1 MMRLP
6 PFRYHAPR
14 TVAEALAIRSDA
26 GPDAAYVAGGTDL
39 YPNMKRRQQTPKV
52 VVGLSRVA
60 ELRRV
65 GDRDGRLA
73 LGAGLILSDVEN
85 DPRIRAVYPGLAY
98 AVSEIS
104 TPPLRNMG
112 TLGGNLLLDTRCNYY
127 DQNLEWRQ
135 AIDFCMKKD
144 GTICWVA
151 PGSPKCLAVQ
161 SADTV
166 PVLIAMGARVVLASP
181 GSEREV
187 AVEDLYRNDGIDYVT
202 KRPDELLTDVLLPA
216 ANGWRASY
224 RKLRRRGAFDFPV
237 LSVGAAVWRD
247 GDLVAAAR
255 LVLGGVAS
263 APIRLVAA
271 ESVLL
276 GRPLDEDSIR
286 DAAAAALGLSRPL
299 DNTDFSVL
307 WRKSMTSRYVALALQ
322 DLRRRLNLLSFP
334 SSRTRSPS
342 ARSFALDEVRRSTG
356 GSGTVERRV
365 GGSNQLKRRNR
376 IMFR

>member
-6 PFRYHAPR
+6 KFQYYAPR

-60 ELRRV
+60 ELRRI

-85 DPRIRAVYPGLAY
+85 DPRIRAVYPGLAH

-144 GTICWVA
+144 GTVCWVA

-166 PVLIAMGARVVLASP
+166 PILIAMGARVVLASP

-276 GRPLDEDSIR
+276 GRPLDQDSIR

-307 WRKSMTSRYVALALQ
+307 WRKSMTSRFVVLALQ
-322 DLRRRLNLLSFP
+322 DLLPRP
-334 SSRTRSPS
+334 
-342 ARSFALDEVRRSTG
+342 
-356 GSGTVERRV
+356 
-365 GGSNQLKRRNR
+365 
-376 IMFR
+376 

>member
-6 PFRYHAPR
+6 KFRYHAPR
-14 TVAEALAIRSDA
+14 TVAEAIAIRSDA
-26 GPDAAYVAGGTDL
+26 GPEGAYVAGGTDL

-60 ELRRV
+60 ELARIGER
-65 GDRDGRLA
+65 GGRLS
-73 LGAGLILSDVEN
+73 LGAGLLLSDVES
-85 DPRIRAVYPGLAY
+85 DPRVRRVYPGLAH

-112 TLGGNLLLDTRCNYY
+112 TIGGNLLLDTRCNYY
-127 DQNLEWRQ
+127 DQNFEWRR

-144 GTICWVA
+144 GSICWVA

-166 PVLIAMGARVVLASP
+166 PVLMAMGARAVLVSGA
-181 GSEREV
+181 GEREI

-202 KRPDELLTDVLLPA
+202 KRPEELLTQVLLPES
-216 ANGWRASY
+216 NGWRASY

-247 GDLVAAAR
+247 GERVTAAR

-263 APIRLVAA
+263 APLRLAA
-271 ESVLL
+271 SEEALA
-276 GRPLDEDSIR
+276 GRPLDGESIA
-286 DAAAAALGLSRPL
+286 DAAAAAAGPSRPM
-299 DNTDFSVL
+299 DNTDFSFL
-307 WRKSMTSRYVALALQ
+307 WRKQMTSKFVALALQ
-322 DLRRRLNLLSFP
+322 DLLD
-334 SSRTRSPS
+334 S
-342 ARSFALDEVRRSTG
+342 AG
-356 GSGTVERRV
+356 P
-365 GGSNQLKRRNR
+365 
-376 IMFR
+376 